1 MRYVDR
7 WGVVKVDPGIC
18 WEIDRYTCM
27 CVLEE
32 NEARGEKDRERR
44 MHLGGGARVI
54 LYQKKKIFEYENDE
68 KSGGSEAWTV
78 TREEGKLVFVLGT
91 PG

>member
-1 MRYVDR
+1 
-7 WGVVKVDPGIC
+7 
-18 WEIDRYTCM
+18 
-27 CVLEE
+27 
-32 NEARGEKDRERR
+32 
-44 MHLGGGARVI
+44 MHVGGGAKGI
-54 LYQKKKIFEYENDE
+54 LYRGGGVCEYENDE

>member
-1 MRYVDR
+1 MRH
-7 WGVVKVDPGIC
+7 
-18 WEIDRYTCM
+18 
-27 CVLEE
+27 
-32 NEARGEKDRERR
+32 GEKDRERG

-54 LYQKKKIFEYENDE
+54 LYQGEGVCEYGIDE

-78 TREEGKLVFVLGT
+78 IREEGKLVFVLGT

>member
-1 MRYVDR
+1 MVREAYYIKGE
-7 WGVVKVDPGIC
+7 GVC
-18 WEIDRYTCM
+18 
-27 CVLEE
+27 
-32 NEARGEKDRERR
+32 
-44 MHLGGGARVI
+44 
-54 LYQKKKIFEYENDE
+54 EYENDE